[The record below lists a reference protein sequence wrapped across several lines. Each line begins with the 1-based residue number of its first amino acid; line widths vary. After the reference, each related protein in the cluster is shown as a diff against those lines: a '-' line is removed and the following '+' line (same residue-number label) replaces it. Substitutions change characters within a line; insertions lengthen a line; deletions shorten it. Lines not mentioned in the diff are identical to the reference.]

1 MTKRI
6 KEICSHIPKAE
17 AFADVGCDHGYC
29 ARYVLENDLARRVY
43 ITDISAQSLEKAKT
57 LLKNEIE
64 AGRCVALVGNGL
76 SVLPEECT
84 VLIAGM
90 GGEEIVKILS
100 EKIPPVFLLQPM
112 KNTEKVRRFLAKN
125 NCSLSLDYTFED
137 GKFYDLI
144 LGTRGGGD
152 RYSEEE
158 FLYGRDNLVR
168 HSPAFIKKVRM
179 ERDKLANYLRLTR
192 SYEERERLIQRL
204 REKERL
210 LDEIDKNL

>member
-1 MTKRI
+1 MTKRL
-6 KEICSHIPKAE
+6 KQICSHIPKAV

-29 ARYVLENDLARRVY
+29 ARYALEMGLAERVY

-57 LLKNEIE
+57 LLKKEIE
-64 AGRCVALVGNGL
+64 AGRCIALVGDGL

-100 EKIPPVFLLQPM
+100 VKMPPAFLLQPM
-112 KNTEKVRRFLAKN
+112 KNTEKVRRFLVEN
-125 NCSLSLDYTFED
+125 GCSISLDYTFED

-152 RYSEEE
+152 RYTERE
-158 FLYGRDNLVR
+158 FLYGRDNLKSP
-168 HSPAFIKKVRM
+168 SPAFIKKVRS
-179 ERDKLANYLRLTR
+179 ERDKIKNYLL
-192 SYEERERLIQRL
+192 SSPSEEEREKLTERLK
-204 REKERL
+204 EKERL
-210 LDEIDKNL
+210 LDEIAGNL

>member
-64 AGRCVALVGNGL
+64 AGRCVALVGDGL

-192 SYEERERLIQRL
+192 SYEERERLTQRL